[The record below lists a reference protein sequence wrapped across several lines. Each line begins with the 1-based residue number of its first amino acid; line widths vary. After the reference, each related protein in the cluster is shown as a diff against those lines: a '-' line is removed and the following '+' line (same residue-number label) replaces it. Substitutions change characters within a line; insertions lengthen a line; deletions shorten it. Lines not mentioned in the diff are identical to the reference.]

1 MVIFCLR
8 IDIFDA
14 GIDTNLNFISQ
25 FFNEMADNYLEKKYD
40 EYLHGRNVVRK
51 VNPTLDGLLGRLAPE
66 NRDAGDRDEG
76 NAAAESGYLVKQA
89 QLDAVMRSASMLAL
103 PVEMTSEE
111 SRAEISLRSTSA
123 FALGQASLA
132 CRLKAAELHL
142 CTALRLED
150 SGTQAVIHLFR

>member
-14 GIDTNLNFISQ
+14 GIDTNLKFILQ
-25 FFNEMADNYLEKKYD
+25 FFNEMADNYLERKYD

-51 VNPTLDGLLGRLAPE
+51 VNPTLDGLLGRLAAE
-66 NRDAGDRDEG
+66 NRDAG

-89 QLDAVMRSASMLAL
+89 QLDAVMRSASMLGLA
-103 PVEMTSEE
+103 VEMTSDEA
-111 SRAEISLRSTSA
+111 RAEISLRGTSA
-123 FALGQASLA
+123 FALGQAALA

-142 CTALRLED
+142 STDLRLED
-150 SGTQAVIHLFR
+150 SGTQVFIHLFR